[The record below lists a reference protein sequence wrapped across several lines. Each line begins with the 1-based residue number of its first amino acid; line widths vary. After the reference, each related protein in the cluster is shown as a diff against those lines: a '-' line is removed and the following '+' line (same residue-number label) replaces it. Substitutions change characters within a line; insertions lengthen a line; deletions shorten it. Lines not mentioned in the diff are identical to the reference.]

1 MSAEETAPVEVIRI
15 IFTTEDV
22 RSMAED
28 AGIEPEIAL
37 DRVFGWAKYITDT
50 MSGYCS
56 EQLQS
61 VIETDQP

>member
-1 MSAEETAPVEVIRI
+1 
-15 IFTTEDV
+15 
-22 RSMAED
+22 MAED
-28 AGIEPEIAL
+28 AGIEPEIAF